1 MFFCRWTLQMPGSL
15 HTDYPTR
22 RYQNLSKKIRILS
35 PKNGGCRSRKGTS
48 VEKTPVFDVFRKSL
62 SYRWLRR
69 FLSVN
74 GRFTKD
80 EFAKGKVSL
89 RQRPC
94 FVVWKVM
101 FHATK
106 HDLWC
111 SQSLCFAVRKL
122 VFHKM
127 KNEEWR
133 VKNQLLHFLTSISPL
148 FPDNFLS
155 IYLTT
160 NRLQNKGET
169 SSELSAFDLEYTRV
183 H

>member
-15 HTDYPTR
+15 HTDYLTR
-22 RYQNLSKKIRILS
+22 RYQNLSKNIRILS
-35 PKNGGCRSRKGTS
+35 PKNGGYWQRKGRS
-48 VEKTPVFDVFRKSL
+48 VEKTPFFDIFRKSL
-62 SYRWLRR
+62 SYIWLRR
-69 FLSVN
+69 LLSVN

-94 FVVWKVM
+94 FVVWKTM
-101 FHATK
+101 FQATK

-111 SQSLCFAVRKL
+111 SQSLCFAVRKM
-122 VFHKM
+122 VFRKM
-127 KNEEWR
+127 KNEKWR
-133 VKNQLLHFLTSISPL
+133 VKNQLLHFLTSISSL

-160 NRLQNKGET
+160 NRLRNKWET